1 MPDVLEISAERLI
14 STVTSYNPNSD
25 SALIERAFV
34 FARDMHDGQ
43 YRKSGEPYITHPL
56 AVAQILAEQR
66 LDDATIITALLHDTV
81 EDTEAETPI
90 VAEKFGWDVAHMVEG
105 VTKLTQLP
113 LNSLEDKQ
121 GANVRKLLL
130 ASAKNVRVVL
140 VKLADRLHNMR
151 TIASMRP
158 EKQLI
163 KARETM
169 EIFAPLAARMGM
181 QKIREELE
189 DLAFAVINP
198 DGRKSIIRRFAKLKK
213 ESGDVIANITNDIIH
228 ELSQTGITVKVYGRE
243 KRPYSIWRKM
253 EEKNIGFSRLS
264 DIYGFRV
271 LVETD
276 AQCYQV
282 LGIIHKRWRSVPGR
296 FKDYISQPKE
306 NGYRSLHTTV
316 SGRDGKRVEVQIR
329 THQMHDAAEAGVA
342 AHWSYRNG
350 ERAENPFSIDPS
362 RWISD
367 VVDNL
372 NSTEDHQD
380 FLEDF
385 KLEMY
390 ADKVFCFTPKGKVV
404 NLPRGATPIDFA
416 FRIHTRIGST
426 CVGANVDGRR
436 VPLDTKLRNGQ
447 SVEILCAEGQ
457 VPKRYWLSQCITG
470 RAKSAI
476 RKSLKDAELTQTR
489 AFGYE
494 LARAAFARINKPLS
508 DKVLEAAAR
517 NLSLK
522 NADAVLERLGQT
534 KLRAQHVIEAVH
546 PDIKVSAETQ
556 IDPDHAIV
564 GLRPDQRFQRAPCC
578 APLPGERVVGI
589 THEGQGVVV
598 HAIDC
603 AQLAHYEDATD
614 RWIDLHWS
622 EGVHATVYDI
632 SVEMALRND
641 AGVLGRI
648 CTLIGQQKA
657 NISNLE
663 FMDRQ
668 SDYFK
673 MRFTLDLRDAEQWHA
688 LLLDL
693 ETEVDIATVTRVPL
707 GPSRL

>member
-1 MPDVLEISAERLI
+1 MPQTIEISADLLI
-14 STVTSYNPNSD
+14 STVKAYNPKSNSARIQD
-25 SALIERAFV
+25 AFE
-34 FARDMHDGQ
+34 FARDMHKTQ
-43 YRKSGEPYITHPL
+43 FRKSGEPYITHPL
-56 AVAQILAEQR
+56 SVAQILAEQR

-81 EDTEAETPI
+81 EDTDAETPLI
-90 VAEKFGWDVAHMVEG
+90 AEKFGWDVAHMVEG

-113 LNSLEDKQ
+113 LSTLEDKQ
-121 GANVRKLLL
+121 GANIRKLLM
-130 ASAKNVRVVL
+130 ASAQNVRVIL

-151 TIASMRP
+151 TIKSMRP

-169 EIFAPLAARMGM
+169 EIYAPLAARMGM

-189 DLAFAVINP
+189 DLAFSVINP
-198 DGRKSIIRRFAKLKK
+198 EARKSIIRRFALLEKD
-213 ESGDVIANITNDIIH
+213 EGDVIKNITNDIIH
-228 ELSQTGITVKVYGRE
+228 ELAQAGIEGDVYGRA

-253 EEKNIGFSRLS
+253 QEKDIGFSRLS

-271 LVETD
+271 IVDED

-282 LGIIHKRWRSVPGR
+282 LGVIHKRWKSVPGR

-329 THQMHDAAEAGVA
+329 THQMHDAAEAGAA
-342 AHWSYRNG
+342 AHWSYRDG
-350 ERAENPFSIDPS
+350 ERANNPFSIDPS

-367 VVDNL
+367 LVDNL
-372 NSTEDHQD
+372 GDTEDHQD
-380 FLEDF
+380 FLEEL

-390 ADKVFCFTPKGKVV
+390 ADKVFCFTPKGRVV
-404 NLPRGATPIDFA
+404 NLPRGATPLDFA
-416 FRIHTRIGST
+416 YRIHTRIGST
-426 CVGANVDGRR
+426 CVGAKLDGRR
-436 VPLDTKLRNGQ
+436 VPMDTKLRNGQ
-447 SVEILCAEGQ
+447 SVEILCADGQ
-457 VPKRYWLSQCITG
+457 VPKKYWLNQCITG

-476 RKSLKDAELTQTR
+476 RKALKDAELTKTR

-508 DKVLEAAAR
+508 IKVLEVAAR
-517 NLSLK
+517 NLNLRNSDQL
-522 NADAVLERLGQT
+522 LERLGET
-534 KLRAQHVIEAVH
+534 SLRAQQVIEAVH
-546 PDIKVSAETQ
+546 PDLKVESQEA
-556 IDPDHAIV
+556 IDPEHALV
-564 GLRPDQRFQRAPCC
+564 GLRPDQHFVRAPCC

-589 THEGQGVVV
+589 THAGHGVAV

-603 AQLAHYEDATD
+603 SQLAHYEDASE

-622 EGVHATVYDI
+622 EGLHATAYDI
-632 SVEMALRND
+632 AVEMALRND

-648 CTLIGQQKA
+648 CTLIGSKKA

-663 FMDRQ
+663 FLDRH

-673 MRFTLDLRDAEQWHA
+673 MRFTLELRDIEQWHA

-693 ETEVDIATVTRVPL
+693 ETEVDIATVVRVPL
-707 GPSRL
+707 GPARV